1 MSNPN
6 IIWKGSPNFRVQTGI
21 KKEFIVFHWIVGRLE
36 SATSIFQNASRKVAT
51 NYGVGPR
58 EIHQYV
64 EDNYYAFGSGTTHS
78 NKYGISIEHEGGW
91 MQNGQR
97 VKPTQATLDRSAELC
112 AMLARKHNLG
122 ELIPGK
128 NAFPHS
134 HFVAT
139 QCPGT
144 LDWHYICKKAN
155 EINASISAPVQSI
168 KPPVKPVE
176 APKPA
181 VLKDPSKEEWKAL
194 QRLLAASWGYK
205 GTIDGIPGKLTW
217 SAVQRYLKANFGYN
231 GVIDG
236 IAGPLTQAAW
246 NRAGKTIKPVTPVES
261 PKPPVLKDPNKTQW
275 KAIQKVLKANWGY
288 KGTIDGIPGKLTWSA
303 VQRYLKA
310 NFGYKGI
317 IDGIPGPLTQA
328 AWNKAGR
335 TVK

>member
-1 MSNPN
+1 MSKPN

-51 NYGVGPR
+51 NYGVGPK

-91 MQNGQR
+91 MQNGER
-97 VKPTQATLDRSAELC
+97 VKPTKATLDRSAELC
-112 AMLARKHNLG
+112 AYLAKKHGMGKLV
-122 ELIPGK
+122 PGK

-139 QCPGT
+139 ACPGT
-144 LDWHYICKKAN
+144 LDWHYICDKAN
-155 EINASISAPVQSI
+155 EINGYNKPAPVAPPKPVVETP
-168 KPPVKPVE
+168 KPPVKPV
-176 APKPA
+176 
-181 VLKDPSKEEWKAL
+181 
-194 QRLLAASWGYK
+194 AA
-205 GTIDGIPGKLTW
+205 
-217 SAVQRYLKANFGYN
+217 
-231 GVIDG
+231 
-236 IAGPLTQAAW
+236 
-246 NRAGKTIKPVTPVES
+246 

-275 KAIQKVLKANWGY
+275 KAIQRLLKANWGY
-288 KGTIDGIPGKLTWSA
+288 NGVIDGIPGKLTWSA

-328 AWNKAGR
+328 AWDRAGR